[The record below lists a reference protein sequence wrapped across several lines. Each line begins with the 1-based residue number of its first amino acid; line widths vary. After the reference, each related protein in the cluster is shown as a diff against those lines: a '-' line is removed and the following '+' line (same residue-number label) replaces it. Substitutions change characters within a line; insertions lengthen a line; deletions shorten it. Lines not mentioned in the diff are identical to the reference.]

1 MIDTTRM
8 RAALVNGY
16 MYVGGTYDA
25 ALEYEHYEGA
35 ILALCDE
42 VDRLRAELDA
52 ERERNRWIPV
62 GERLPENNTE
72 VLLLAHVRSF
82 EDWTKRRTRIF
93 LGSHNNKTWICD
105 GDMIFN
111 GVNRIYDYA
120 SVTHWRELPEP
131 PECEHAAT

>member
-1 MIDTTRM
+1 MNDYTEYAVTELQKLFEEHQREMISQ
-8 RAALVNGY
+8 VY
-16 MYVGGTYDA
+16 SKVEEYVSG
-25 ALEYEHYEGA
+25 LLSEN
-35 ILALCDE
+35 
-42 VDRLRAELDA
+42 VRLRAELDA

-120 SVTHWRELPEP
+120 SVTHWRPLPEP
-131 PECEHAAT
+131 PEEQQP